1 MGCHCDHPLYISL
14 DLYLHR
20 SSKQLPSRKYPR
32 LVVCSHLTPGT
43 ELTSSYLVL
52 VMGFY
57 FAPNRGQGDV
67 EVPEGLVPTLG
78 HTLTKLWA

>member
-1 MGCHCDHPLYISL
+1 M
-14 DLYLHR
+14 
-20 SSKQLPSRKYPR
+20 
-32 LVVCSHLTPGT
+32 
-43 ELTSSYLVL
+43 ELIRRYLVL